1 MNVISVSATSGSSV
15 PKRVREEEQE
25 SSSEVTDTTQDDPA
39 HPPISKKLRIIRR
52 VCLEVSS
59 VCTFFVMKTLGFL
72 RFECILDD

>member
-1 MNVISVSATSGSSV
+1 MSATAGSSV

-25 SSSEVTDTTQDDPA
+25 SSSEVTDTTQDDLA

-59 VCTFFVMKTLGFL
+59 VCVSFVKLFWQ
-72 RFECILDD
+72 